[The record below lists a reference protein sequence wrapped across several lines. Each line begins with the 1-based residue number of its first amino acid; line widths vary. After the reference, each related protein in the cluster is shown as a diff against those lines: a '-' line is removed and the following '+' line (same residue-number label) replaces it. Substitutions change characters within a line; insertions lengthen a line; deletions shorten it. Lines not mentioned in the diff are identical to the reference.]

1 MSWELRKLLSDRVL
15 AMLELGLFIACLLFF
30 RGEVVDSGL
39 REVQAMYG
47 YEGDITA
54 LQSELWEYVF
64 TGNEDYDGKLLTCD
78 IYSEMRLVDETAARI
93 EAARGYGEF
102 VRLTCAEAAAK
113 LHSGLFGTDGGFA
126 MRSIERTEEV
136 HSRLLELEVPVVFTG
151 GIELLLGLRL
161 PDIFALLFSL
171 TAALILFSR
180 ERESGVLCL
189 LRPTKRGRGELYC
202 RKFTAVAAS
211 ALIPAAL
218 MYAGCGIIAVCEFGP
233 VDLSLPVQA
242 VYGFTACPYELD
254 IGGFLALFFLMKAL
268 WLLACAGFFTLA
280 ASALR
285 GALALPVCA
294 LAAALSFALSALPV
308 NLPRCLNLAA
318 AGETARLFDGLLF
331 LNFFSLPVPRLA
343 ATAAFCVLL
352 AVLCAAGG
360 WALFVKRSAV
370 TASRRGRAGP
380 ALGLHLHPMRHELRK
395 LFLSS
400 GALAVLGALLLV
412 QVWVNLDIG
421 SGTVQEAQYRQYSSV
436 LLGAPDAEKDAY
448 ILAEAAR
455 FDALRE
461 DYAALMQS
469 THGGAASGMGNSILR
484 ELEAEAAFLEA
495 RTQYEALGAGES
507 YVYKTP
513 YELLY
518 GAQGRADAVSD
529 TAKLVLALSLAPPFF
544 FCMDAET
551 GVEQLIISAGAQR
564 DVRRRKRAAGF
575 VFALLCATAA
585 YVPRFAETALTYG
598 LPELGASAAS
608 LELFSA
614 LPEFLPLWAVLAA
627 STLACAAASVLAAF
641 VTELISSRV
650 RAGIASVLVCTIVLE
665 ALCWLIC
672 AVG

>member
-1 MSWELRKLLSDRVL
+1 MSWELRKVL
-15 AMLELGLFIACLLFF
+15 AERVVALLALGVFIAGLFLFL
-30 RGEVVDSGL
+30 GEVRDSGL
-39 REVQAMYG
+39 HEVEAMYG
-47 YEGDITA
+47 YEGDIA
-54 LQSELWEYVF
+54 GLQSELWEHVLA
-64 TGNEDYDGKLLTCD
+64 GSEDYEGELLTGD

-113 LHSGLFGTDGGFA
+113 LHSGLFGTDGGFD
-126 MRSIERTEEV
+126 MRSIERTEAV
-136 HSRLLELEVPVVFTG
+136 YSGFLELELPVVFTG
-151 GIELLLGLRL
+151 GLELLLGCRL
-161 PDIFALLFSL
+161 PDLFALLFGL

-180 ERESGVLCL
+180 ERESGTLCL
-189 LRPTKRGRGELYC
+189 LRPTKRGHGALYF
-202 RKFTAVAAS
+202 RKFAAVAAA

-218 MYAGCGIIAVCEFGP
+218 MYALCAVIAASEFGP

-242 VYGFTACPYELD
+242 VYGLTACPYELD
-254 IGGFLALFFLMKAL
+254 IGGFLTLFFLMKAL
-268 WLLACAGFFTLA
+268 WLVACAGFFALA

-285 GALALPVCA
+285 SALALPVCA
-294 LAAALSFALSALPV
+294 LAAALSFALSALPM

-318 AGETARLFDGLLF
+318 AGDTLRLFDGLLF
-331 LNFFSLPVPRLA
+331 LNFFGLPVPRLA

-400 GALAVLGALLLV
+400 GSLAVLGVLLLV
-412 QVWVNLDIG
+412 QVWVNLDMD

-436 LLGAPDAEKDAY
+436 LSGAPDAEKDEY
-448 ILAEAAR
+448 IESEAAR

-469 THGGAASGMGNSILR
+469 AQGGAAAGMGNRLLR
-484 ELEAEAAFLEA
+484 ELEAEPAFLEA
-495 RTQYEALGAGES
+495 RSQYEALAPGES

-513 YELLY
+513 YERLF

-529 TAKLVLALSLAPPFF
+529 TAKLVLALSLSLPFF

-551 GVEQLIISAGAQR
+551 GVEQLIISVGAQR

-585 YVPRFAETALTYG
+585 YVPRFAATALTYG

-627 STLACAAASVLAAF
+627 STIACAAASVLAML
-641 VTELISSRV
+641 VTELISSKV
-650 RAGIASVLVCTIVLE
+650 RTSIASVLICTIVLE
-665 ALCWLIC
+665 ALCWL
-672 AVG
+672 A

>member
-1 MSWELRKLLSDRVL
+1 MSWELRKVL
-15 AMLELGLFIACLLFF
+15 AERVIALLALGVFIAGLFLFH
-30 RGEVVDSGL
+30 GEVRDSGL
-39 REVQAMYG
+39 HEVEAMYG
-47 YEGDITA
+47 YEGDIA
-54 LQSELWEYVF
+54 GLESELWEHVLA
-64 TGNEDYDGKLLTCD
+64 GSEDYEGELLTGD

-113 LHSGLFGTDGGFA
+113 LHSGLFGTDGGFD

-136 HSRLLELEVPVVFTG
+136 YSGFLELELPVVFTG
-151 GIELLLGLRL
+151 GLELLLGCRL
-161 PDIFALLFSL
+161 PDLFAPLFGL
-171 TAALILFSR
+171 TAALLLFSR
-180 ERESGVLCL
+180 ERESGTLCL
-189 LRPTKRGRGELYC
+189 LRPTKRGHGELYF
-202 RKFTAVAAS
+202 RKLAAVAAA

-218 MYAGCGIIAVCEFGP
+218 MYALCAATAASEFGP

-242 VYGFTACPYELD
+242 VYGLTACPYELD
-254 IGGFLALFFLMKAL
+254 ISGFLALFFLMKAL
-268 WLLACAGFFTLA
+268 WLVACAGFFALA
-280 ASALR
+280 ASAFR
-285 GALALPVCA
+285 SALALPVCA
-294 LAAALSFALSALPV
+294 LAAAMSFALSALPM

-318 AGETARLFDGLLF
+318 AGDTLRLFDGLLF
-331 LNFFSLPVPRLA
+331 LNFFGLPVPRLA

-400 GALAVLGALLLV
+400 GSLAVLGVLLLV
-412 QVWVNLDIG
+412 QVWVNLDMD

-436 LLGAPDAEKDAY
+436 LSGAPDTEKDEY
-448 ILAEAAR
+448 IESEAAR

-469 THGGAASGMGNSILR
+469 AQGGAAAGMGNRLLR
-484 ELEAEAAFLEA
+484 ELEAEPAFLEA
-495 RTQYEALGAGES
+495 RSQYEALAPGES

-513 YELLY
+513 YERLF

-529 TAKLVLALSLAPPFF
+529 TAKLVLALSLSLPFF

-551 GVEQLIISAGAQR
+551 GVEQLIISVGAQR

-585 YVPRFAETALTYG
+585 YVPRFAATALTYG

-627 STLACAAASVLAAF
+627 STIACAAASVLAML
-641 VTELISSRV
+641 VTELISSKV
-650 RAGIASVLVCTIVLE
+650 RTSIASVLICTIVLE
-665 ALCWLIC
+665 ALCWL
-672 AVG
+672 A

>member
-1 MSWELRKLLSDRVL
+1 MSWELRKVL
-15 AMLELGLFIACLLFF
+15 AERVIALLALGVFIAGLFLFH
-30 RGEVVDSGL
+30 GEVRDSGL
-39 REVQAMYG
+39 HEVKAMYG
-47 YEGDITA
+47 YEGDIA
-54 LQSELWEYVF
+54 GLQSELWEHVLA
-64 TGNEDYDGKLLTCD
+64 GNESYDGELLTGD

-113 LHSGLFGTDGGFA
+113 LHSGLFGTDGGFD

-136 HSRLLELEVPVVFTG
+136 YSGFLELELPVVFTG
-151 GIELLLGLRL
+151 GLELLLACRL
-161 PDIFALLFSL
+161 PDLFALLFSL
-171 TAALILFSR
+171 TAALLLFSR
-180 ERESGVLCL
+180 ERESGTLCL
-189 LRPTKRGRGELYC
+189 LRPTKRGHGELYF
-202 RKFTAVAAS
+202 RKFAAVAAS

-218 MYAGCGIIAVCEFGP
+218 MYALCAVIAASEFGP

-242 VYGFTACPYELD
+242 VYGLTACPYELD

-268 WLLACAGFFTLA
+268 WLVACAGFFTLA

-285 GALALPVCA
+285 SALALPVYA
-294 LAAALSFALSALPV
+294 LAAALSFALSALPM

-318 AGETARLFDGLLF
+318 AGDTLRLFDGLLF
-331 LNFFSLPVPRLA
+331 LNFFGLPVPRLA

-370 TASRRGRAGP
+370 TASRRGMAGP

-400 GALAVLGALLLV
+400 GSLAVLGVLLLV
-412 QVWVNLDIG
+412 QVWVNLDMD

-436 LLGAPDAEKDAY
+436 LSGAPGAEKDEY
-448 ILAEAAR
+448 ILAGAAR

-469 THGGAASGMGNSILR
+469 AQGGAAAGMGNRLLR
-484 ELEAEAAFLEA
+484 ELEAEPAFLEA
-495 RTQYEALGAGES
+495 RSQYEALAPGES

-513 YELLY
+513 YERLF

-529 TAKLVLALSLAPPFF
+529 TAKLVLALSLSLPFF

-551 GVEQLIISAGAQR
+551 GVEQLIISVGAQR
-564 DVRRRKRAAGF
+564 DVRRRKLASA
-575 VFALLCATAA
+575 VLFALLCALAA
-585 YVPRFAETALTYG
+585 YVPRLAATALAYG

-614 LPEFLPLWAVLAA
+614 LPEFLPLWGVLAA
-627 STLACAAASVLAAF
+627 STLACAAVSVLAAL
-641 VTELISSRV
+641 VTSLVSSKTRSS
-650 RAGIASVLVCTIVLE
+650 IASVLICTVLFE
-665 ALCWLIC
+665 GLCLL
-672 AVG
+672 V

>member
-1 MSWELRKLLSDRVL
+1 MSWELRKVL
-15 AMLELGLFIACLLFF
+15 AERVIALLALGVFIAGLFLFL
-30 RGEVVDSGL
+30 GEVRDSGL
-39 REVQAMYG
+39 HEVEAMYG
-47 YEGDITA
+47 YEGDIA
-54 LQSELWEYVF
+54 GLQSELWEHVLA
-64 TGNEDYDGKLLTCD
+64 GSEDYEGELLTGD

-126 MRSIERTEEV
+126 MRSIERTEAV
-136 HSRLLELEVPVVFTG
+136 YSRLLELEVPVVFTG

-161 PDIFALLFSL
+161 PDIFVLLFSL

-180 ERESGVLCL
+180 ERESGALCL
-189 LRPTKRGRGELYC
+189 LRPTKRGHGELYF
-202 RKFTAVAAS
+202 RKFAAVAAS

-218 MYAGCGIIAVCEFGP
+218 MYALCGIIAVCEFGP

-285 GALALPVCA
+285 GALALPACA

-318 AGETARLFDGLLF
+318 AGDTLRLFDGLLF
-331 LNFFSLPVPRLA
+331 LNFFGLPVPRLA

-400 GALAVLGALLLV
+400 GAMAVLGLLLV
-412 QVWVNLDIG
+412 QVWVNLDMD

-436 LLGAPDAEKDAY
+436 LSGAPGAEKDEY
-448 ILAEAAR
+448 IEGEAAR

-469 THGGAASGMGNSILR
+469 AQGGAAAGMGNRLLH
-484 ELEAEAAFLEA
+484 ELEAEPAFHEA
-495 RTQYEALGAGES
+495 RSQYEALAPGES

-513 YELLY
+513 YERLF

-529 TAKLVLALSLAPPFF
+529 TAKLVLALSLSLPFF

-551 GVEQLIISAGAQR
+551 GVEQLIISVGAQR
-564 DVRRRKRAAGF
+564 DVRRRKLASA
-575 VFALLCATAA
+575 VLFALLCALAA
-585 YVPRFAETALTYG
+585 YVPRLAATALAYG

-614 LPEFLPLWAVLAA
+614 LPEFLPLWGVLAA
-627 STLACAAASVLAAF
+627 STLACAAVSVLAAL
-641 VTELISSRV
+641 VTSLVSSKTRSS
-650 RAGIASVLVCTIVLE
+650 IASVLICTVLFE
-665 ALCWLIC
+665 GLCLL
-672 AVG
+672 V

>member
-1 MSWELRKLLSDRVL
+1 MSWELRKVL
-15 AMLELGLFIACLLFF
+15 AERVIALLALGVFIAGLFLFH
-30 RGEVVDSGL
+30 GEVRDSGL
-39 REVQAMYG
+39 HEVKAMYG
-47 YEGDITA
+47 YEGDIA
-54 LQSELWEYVF
+54 GLQSELWEHVLA
-64 TGNEDYDGKLLTCD
+64 GNESYDGELLTGD

-113 LHSGLFGTDGGFA
+113 LHSGLFGTDGGFD
-126 MRSIERTEEV
+126 MRSIERTEAV
-136 HSRLLELEVPVVFTG
+136 YSGFLELELPVVFTG
-151 GIELLLGLRL
+151 GLELLLGCRL
-161 PDIFALLFSL
+161 PDLFALLFSL
-171 TAALILFSR
+171 TAALLLFSR
-180 ERESGVLCL
+180 ERESGTLCL
-189 LRPTKRGRGELYC
+189 LRPTKRGHGELYF
-202 RKFTAVAAS
+202 RKFAAVAAA

-218 MYAGCGIIAVCEFGP
+218 MYALCAATAASEFGP

-242 VYGFTACPYELD
+242 VYGLTACPYELD
-254 IGGFLALFFLMKAL
+254 ISGFLALFFLMKAL
-268 WLLACAGFFTLA
+268 WLVACAGFFALA
-280 ASALR
+280 ASAFR
-285 GALALPVCA
+285 SALALPVCA
-294 LAAALSFALSALPV
+294 LAAAMSFALSALPM

-318 AGETARLFDGLLF
+318 AGDTLRLFDGLLF
-331 LNFFSLPVPRLA
+331 LNFFGLPVPRLA

-400 GALAVLGALLLV
+400 GSLAVLGLLLV
-412 QVWVNLDIG
+412 QVWVNLDMD

-436 LLGAPDAEKDAY
+436 LSGAPDTEKDEY
-448 ILAEAAR
+448 IESEAAR

-469 THGGAASGMGNSILR
+469 AQGGAAAGMGNRLLH
-484 ELEAEAAFLEA
+484 ELEAEPAFHEA
-495 RTQYEALGAGES
+495 RSQYEALAPGES

-513 YELLY
+513 YERLF

-529 TAKLVLALSLAPPFF
+529 TAKLVLALSLSLPFF

-551 GVEQLIISAGAQR
+551 GVEQLIISVGAQR
-564 DVRRRKRAAGF
+564 DVRRRKLASA
-575 VFALLCATAA
+575 VLFALLCALAA
-585 YVPRFAETALTYG
+585 YVPRLAATALAYG

-614 LPEFLPLWAVLAA
+614 LPEFLPLWGVLAA
-627 STLACAAASVLAAF
+627 STLACAAVSVLAAL
-641 VTELISSRV
+641 VTSLVSSKTRSS
-650 RAGIASVLVCTIVLE
+650 IASVLICTVLFE
-665 ALCWLIC
+665 GLCLL
-672 AVG
+672 V

>member
-1 MSWELRKLLSDRVL
+1 MSWELRKLLAERVL

-54 LQSELWEYVF
+54 LQSELWEHILM
-64 TGNEDYDGKLLTCD
+64 GNESYDGELLTGD
-78 IYSEMRLVDETAARI
+78 IYSEMRLVDEAAARI

-126 MRSIERTEEV
+126 MRSIERAEEV
-136 HSRLLELEVPVVFTG
+136 YSRLLELEVPVVFTG

-161 PDIFALLFSL
+161 PDIFVLLFSL

-180 ERESGVLCL
+180 ERESGALCL
-189 LRPTKRGRGELYC
+189 LRPTKRGHGELYF
-202 RKFTAVAAS
+202 RKFAAVAAS

-218 MYAGCGIIAVCEFGP
+218 MYALCAVIAASEFGP

-242 VYGFTACPYELD
+242 VYGLTACPYELD
-254 IGGFLALFFLMKAL
+254 IGGFLTLFFLMKAL
-268 WLLACAGFFTLA
+268 WLVACAGFFALA

-285 GALALPVCA
+285 SALALPVCA
-294 LAAALSFALSALPV
+294 LAAALSFALSALPM

-318 AGETARLFDGLLF
+318 AGDTLRLFDGLLF
-331 LNFFSLPVPRLA
+331 LNFFGLPVPRLA
-343 ATAAFCVLL
+343 ATAAFC
-352 AVLCAAGG
+352 AVLAALCTGVG
-360 WALFVKRSAV
+360 LALFLRRSAV
-370 TASRRGRAGP
+370 TAAHRSGSLP
-380 ALGLHLHPMRHELRK
+380 ALGIHLRPMRHELRK

-400 GALAVLGALLLV
+400 GAMAVLGLLLV
-412 QVWVNLDIG
+412 QVWVNLDMD

-436 LLGAPDAEKDAY
+436 LSGAPGAEKDEY
-448 ILAEAAR
+448 IEGEAAR

-469 THGGAASGMGNSILR
+469 AQGGAAAGMGNRLLH
-484 ELEAEAAFLEA
+484 ELEAEPAFHEA
-495 RTQYEALGAGES
+495 RSQYEALAPGES

-513 YELLY
+513 YERLF

-529 TAKLVLALSLAPPFF
+529 TAKLVLALSLSLPFF

-551 GVEQLIISAGAQR
+551 GVEQLIISVGAQR
-564 DVRRRKRAAGF
+564 DVRRRKLASA
-575 VFALLCATAA
+575 VLFALLCALAA
-585 YVPRFAETALTYG
+585 YVPRLAATALAYG

-614 LPEFLPLWAVLAA
+614 LPEFLPLWGVLAA
-627 STLACAAASVLAAF
+627 STLACAAVSVLAAL
-641 VTELISSRV
+641 VTSLVSSKTRSS
-650 RAGIASVLVCTIVLE
+650 IASVLICTVLFE
-665 ALCWLIC
+665 GLCLL
-672 AVG
+672 V

>member
-1 MSWELRKLLSDRVL
+1 MSWELRKVL
-15 AMLELGLFIACLLFF
+15 AERVVALLALGVFIAGLFLFL
-30 RGEVVDSGL
+30 GEVRDSGL
-39 REVQAMYG
+39 HEVEAMYG
-47 YEGDITA
+47 YEGDIA
-54 LQSELWEYVF
+54 GLQSELWEHVLA
-64 TGNEDYDGKLLTCD
+64 GSEDYEGELLTGD
-78 IYSEMRLVDETAARI
+78 IYSEMRLMDETAARI

-113 LHSGLFGTDGGFA
+113 LHSGLFGTDGGFD
-126 MRSIERTEEV
+126 MRSIERTEAV
-136 HSRLLELEVPVVFTG
+136 YSGFLELELPVVFTG
-151 GIELLLGLRL
+151 GLELLLGCRL
-161 PDIFALLFSL
+161 PDLFALLFGL

-180 ERESGVLCL
+180 ERESGTLCL
-189 LRPTKRGRGELYC
+189 LRPTKRGHGALYF
-202 RKFTAVAAS
+202 RKFAAVAAA

-218 MYAGCGIIAVCEFGP
+218 MYALCAVIAASEFGP

-242 VYGFTACPYELD
+242 VYGLTACPYELD
-254 IGGFLALFFLMKAL
+254 IGGFLTLFFLMKAL
-268 WLLACAGFFTLA
+268 WLVACAGFFALA

-285 GALALPVCA
+285 SALALPVCA
-294 LAAALSFALSALPV
+294 LAAALSFALSALPM

-318 AGETARLFDGLLF
+318 AGDTLRLFDGLLF
-331 LNFFSLPVPRLA
+331 LNFFGLPVPRLA
-343 ATAAFCVLL
+343 ATAAFC
-352 AVLCAAGG
+352 AVLAALCTGVG
-360 WALFVKRSAV
+360 LALFLRRSAV
-370 TASRRGRAGP
+370 TAAHRSGSLP
-380 ALGLHLHPMRHELRK
+380 ALGIHLRPMRHELRK

-400 GALAVLGALLLV
+400 GAMAVLGLLLV
-412 QVWVNLDIG
+412 QVWVNLDMD

-436 LLGAPDAEKDAY
+436 LSGAPGAEKDEY
-448 ILAEAAR
+448 IEGEAAR

-469 THGGAASGMGNSILR
+469 TQDGAAAGMGNSILR

-495 RTQYEALGAGES
+495 RAQYEALGEGES

-529 TAKLVLALSLAPPFF
+529 TAKLVLALSLALPFF

-551 GVEQLIISAGAQR
+551 GVEQLINSAGARQ

-585 YVPRFAETALTYG
+585 YVPRLAATALTYG

-641 VTELISSRV
+641 VTELISPRV

>member
-1 MSWELRKLLSDRVL
+1 MSWELRKVL
-15 AMLELGLFIACLLFF
+15 AERVVALLALGVFIAGLFLFL
-30 RGEVVDSGL
+30 GEVRDSGL
-39 REVQAMYG
+39 HEVEAMYG
-47 YEGDITA
+47 YEGDIA
-54 LQSELWEYVF
+54 GLQSELWEHVLA
-64 TGNEDYDGKLLTCD
+64 GSEDYEGELLTGD

-113 LHSGLFGTDGGFA
+113 LHSGLFGTDGGFD
-126 MRSIERTEEV
+126 MRSIERTEAV
-136 HSRLLELEVPVVFTG
+136 YSGFLELELPVVFTG
-151 GIELLLGLRL
+151 GLELLLGCRL
-161 PDIFALLFSL
+161 PDLFALLFGL

-180 ERESGVLCL
+180 ERESGTLCL
-189 LRPTKRGRGELYC
+189 LRPTKRGHGALYF
-202 RKFTAVAAS
+202 RKFAAVAAA

-218 MYAGCGIIAVCEFGP
+218 MYALCAVIAASEFGP

-242 VYGFTACPYELD
+242 VYGLTACPYELD
-254 IGGFLALFFLMKAL
+254 IGGFLTLFFLMKAL
-268 WLLACAGFFTLA
+268 WLVACAGFFALA

-285 GALALPVCA
+285 SALALPVCA
-294 LAAALSFALSALPV
+294 LAAALSFALSALPM

-318 AGETARLFDGLLF
+318 AGDTLRLFDGLLF
-331 LNFFSLPVPRLA
+331 LNFFGLPVPRLA
-343 ATAAFCVLL
+343 ATAAFC
-352 AVLCAAGG
+352 AVLAALCTGVG
-360 WALFVKRSAV
+360 LALFLRRSAV
-370 TASRRGRAGP
+370 TAAHRSGSLP
-380 ALGLHLHPMRHELRK
+380 ALGIHLRPMRHELRK

-400 GALAVLGALLLV
+400 GAMAVLGLLLV
-412 QVWVNLDIG
+412 QVWVNLDMD

-436 LLGAPDAEKDAY
+436 LSGAPGAEKDEY
-448 ILAEAAR
+448 IEGEAAR

-469 THGGAASGMGNSILR
+469 AQGGAAAGMGNRLLH
-484 ELEAEAAFLEA
+484 ELEAEPAFHEA
-495 RTQYEALGAGES
+495 RSQYEALAPGES

-513 YELLY
+513 YERLF

-529 TAKLVLALSLAPPFF
+529 TAKLVLALSLSLPFF

-585 YVPRFAETALTYG
+585 YVPRFAATALTYG

-627 STLACAAASVLAAF
+627 STIACAAASVLAML
-641 VTELISSRV
+641 VTELISSKV
-650 RAGIASVLVCTIVLE
+650 RTSIASVLICTIVLE
-665 ALCWLIC
+665 ALCWL
-672 AVG
+672 A

>member
-1 MSWELRKLLSDRVL
+1 MSWELRKVL
-15 AMLELGLFIACLLFF
+15 AERVIALLALGVFIAGLFLFH
-30 RGEVVDSGL
+30 GEVRDSGL
-39 REVQAMYG
+39 HEVKAMYG
-47 YEGDITA
+47 YEGDIA
-54 LQSELWEYVF
+54 GLQSELWEHVLA
-64 TGNEDYDGKLLTCD
+64 GNESYDGELLTGD

-113 LHSGLFGTDGGFA
+113 LHSGLFGTDGGFD

-136 HSRLLELEVPVVFTG
+136 YSGFLELELPVVFTG
-151 GIELLLGLRL
+151 GLELLLACRL
-161 PDIFALLFSL
+161 PDLFALLFSL
-171 TAALILFSR
+171 TAALLLFSR
-180 ERESGVLCL
+180 ERESGTLCL
-189 LRPTKRGRGELYC
+189 LRPTKRGHGELYF
-202 RKFTAVAAS
+202 RKFAAVAAA

-218 MYAGCGIIAVCEFGP
+218 MYALCAATAASEFGP

-242 VYGFTACPYELD
+242 VYGLTACPYELD
-254 IGGFLALFFLMKAL
+254 ISGFLALFFLMKAL
-268 WLLACAGFFTLA
+268 WLVACAGFFALA
-280 ASALR
+280 ASAFR
-285 GALALPVCA
+285 SALALPVCA
-294 LAAALSFALSALPV
+294 LAAAMSFALSALPM

-318 AGETARLFDGLLF
+318 AGDTLRLFDGLLF
-331 LNFFSLPVPRLA
+331 LNFFGLPVPRLA

-400 GALAVLGALLLV
+400 GSLAVLGVLLLV
-412 QVWVNLDIG
+412 QVWVNLDMD

-436 LLGAPDAEKDAY
+436 LSGAPDTEKDEY
-448 ILAEAAR
+448 IESEAAR

-469 THGGAASGMGNSILR
+469 AQGGAAAGMGNRLLR
-484 ELEAEAAFLEA
+484 ELEAEPAFLEA
-495 RTQYEALGAGES
+495 RSQYEALAPGES

-513 YELLY
+513 YERLF
-518 GAQGRADAVSD
+518 GAQGRADTVSD
-529 TAKLVLALSLAPPFF
+529 TAKLVLALSLSLPFF

-551 GVEQLIISAGAQR
+551 GVEQLIISVGSQR
-564 DVRRRKRAAGF
+564 DVRRRKLASA
-575 VFALLCATAA
+575 VLFALLCALAA
-585 YVPRFAETALTYG
+585 YVPRLAATALAYG

-614 LPEFLPLWAVLAA
+614 LPEFLPLWGVLAA
-627 STLACAAASVLAAF
+627 STLACAAVSVLAAL
-641 VTELISSRV
+641 VTSLVSSKTRSS
-650 RAGIASVLVCTIVLE
+650 IASVLICTVLFE
-665 ALCWLIC
+665 GLCLL
-672 AVG
+672 V

>member
-1 MSWELRKLLSDRVL
+1 MSWELRKVL
-15 AMLELGLFIACLLFF
+15 AERVIALLALGVFIAGLFLFH
-30 RGEVVDSGL
+30 GEVRDSGL
-39 REVQAMYG
+39 HEVKAMYG
-47 YEGDITA
+47 YEGDIA
-54 LQSELWEYVF
+54 GLQSELWEHVLA
-64 TGNEDYDGKLLTCD
+64 GNESYDGELLTGD

-113 LHSGLFGTDGGFA
+113 LHSGRFGTDGGFD

-136 HSRLLELEVPVVFTG
+136 YSGFLELELPVVFTG
-151 GIELLLGLRL
+151 GLELLLACRL
-161 PDIFALLFSL
+161 PDLFALLFSL
-171 TAALILFSR
+171 TAALLLFSR
-180 ERESGVLCL
+180 ERESGTLCL
-189 LRPTKRGRGELYC
+189 LRPTKRGHGELYF
-202 RKFTAVAAS
+202 RKFAAVAAA

-218 MYAGCGIIAVCEFGP
+218 MYALCAATAASEFGP

-242 VYGFTACPYELD
+242 VYGLTACPYELD
-254 IGGFLALFFLMKAL
+254 ISGFLALFFLMKAL
-268 WLLACAGFFTLA
+268 WLVACAGFFALA
-280 ASALR
+280 ASAFR
-285 GALALPVCA
+285 SALALPVCA
-294 LAAALSFALSALPV
+294 LAAAMSFALSALPM

-318 AGETARLFDGLLF
+318 AGDTLRLFDGLLF
-331 LNFFSLPVPRLA
+331 LNFFGLPVPRLA

-400 GALAVLGALLLV
+400 GSLAVLGLLLV
-412 QVWVNLDIG
+412 QVWVNLDMD

-436 LLGAPDAEKDAY
+436 LSGAPGAEKDEY
-448 ILAEAAR
+448 IEGEAAR

-469 THGGAASGMGNSILR
+469 AQGGAAAGMGNRLLH
-484 ELEAEAAFLEA
+484 ELEAEPAFHEA
-495 RTQYEALGAGES
+495 RSQYEALAPGES

-513 YELLY
+513 YERLF

-529 TAKLVLALSLAPPFF
+529 TAKLVLALSLSLPFF

-551 GVEQLIISAGAQR
+551 GVEQLIISVGAQR
-564 DVRRRKRAAGF
+564 DVRRRKLASA
-575 VFALLCATAA
+575 VLFALLCALAA
-585 YVPRFAETALTYG
+585 YVPRLAATALAYG

-614 LPEFLPLWAVLAA
+614 LPEFLPLWGVLAA
-627 STLACAAASVLAAF
+627 STLACAAVSVLAAL
-641 VTELISSRV
+641 VTSLVSSKTRSSIV
-650 RAGIASVLVCTIVLE
+650 SVLICTVLFE
-665 ALCWLIC
+665 GLCLL
-672 AVG
+672 V

>member
-1 MSWELRKLLSDRVL
+1 MSWELRKVL
-15 AMLELGLFIACLLFF
+15 AERVIALLALGVFIAGLFLFH
-30 RGEVVDSGL
+30 GEVRDSGL
-39 REVQAMYG
+39 HEVKAMYG
-47 YEGDITA
+47 YEGDIA
-54 LQSELWEYVF
+54 GLQSELWEHVLA
-64 TGNEDYDGKLLTCD
+64 GSEDYDGELLTGD

-113 LHSGLFGTDGGFA
+113 LHSGLFGTDGGFD
-126 MRSIERTEEV
+126 MRSIERTEAV
-136 HSRLLELEVPVVFTG
+136 YSGFLELELPVVFTG
-151 GIELLLGLRL
+151 GLELLLACRL
-161 PDIFALLFSL
+161 PDLFALLFGL
-171 TAALILFSR
+171 TAALMLFSR
-180 ERESGVLCL
+180 ERESGTLCL
-189 LRPTKRGRGELYC
+189 LRPTKRGHGELYF
-202 RKFTAVAAS
+202 RKFAAVAAS

-218 MYAGCGIIAVCEFGP
+218 MYALCAVIAASEFGP

-242 VYGFTACPYELD
+242 VYGLTACPYKLD

-268 WLLACAGFFTLA
+268 WLVACAGFFTLA

-285 GALALPVCA
+285 SALALPVCA
-294 LAAALSFALSALPV
+294 LAAALSFALSALPM

-318 AGETARLFDGLLF
+318 AGDTLRLFDGLLF
-331 LNFFSLPVPRLA
+331 LNFFGLPVPRLA

-400 GALAVLGALLLV
+400 GSLAVLGVLLLV
-412 QVWVNLDIG
+412 QVWVNLDMD

-436 LLGAPDAEKDAY
+436 LSGAPGAEKAEY

-469 THGGAASGMGNSILR
+469 AQDGAAAGMGNRLLR
-484 ELEAEAAFLEA
+484 ELEAEPAFLEA
-495 RTQYEALGAGES
+495 RSQYEALAPGES

-513 YELLY
+513 YERLF

-529 TAKLVLALSLAPPFF
+529 TAKLVLALSLSLPFF

-551 GVEQLIISAGAQR
+551 GVEQLIISVGAQR
-564 DVRRRKRAAGF
+564 DVRRRKLASA
-575 VFALLCATAA
+575 VLFALLCALAA
-585 YVPRFAETALTYG
+585 YVPRLAATALVYG

-614 LPEFLPLWAVLAA
+614 LPEFLPLWGVLAA
-627 STLACAAASVLAAF
+627 SALACAAVSVLAAL
-641 VTELISSRV
+641 VAGLVSSKTRSS
-650 RAGIASVLVCTIVLE
+650 IASVLICTVLFE
-665 ALCWLIC
+665 GLCLLI
-672 AVG
+672 

>member
-1 MSWELRKLLSDRVL
+1 MSWELRKVL
-15 AMLELGLFIACLLFF
+15 AERVIALLALGVFIAGLFLFH
-30 RGEVVDSGL
+30 GEVRDSGL
-39 REVQAMYG
+39 HEVKAMYG
-47 YEGDITA
+47 YEGDIA
-54 LQSELWEYVF
+54 GLQSELWEHVLA
-64 TGNEDYDGKLLTCD
+64 GNESYDGELLTGD

-113 LHSGLFGTDGGFA
+113 LHSGLFGTDGGFD
-126 MRSIERTEEV
+126 MRSIERTEAV
-136 HSRLLELEVPVVFTG
+136 YSGFLELELPVVFTG
-151 GIELLLGLRL
+151 GLELLLGCRL
-161 PDIFALLFSL
+161 PDLFALLFGL

-180 ERESGVLCL
+180 ERESGTLCL
-189 LRPTKRGRGELYC
+189 LRPTKRGHGALYF
-202 RKFTAVAAS
+202 RKFAVAAA

-218 MYAGCGIIAVCEFGP
+218 MYALCAVIAASEFGP

-242 VYGFTACPYELD
+242 VYGLTACPYELD
-254 IGGFLALFFLMKAL
+254 IGGFLTLFFLMKAL
-268 WLLACAGFFTLA
+268 WLVACAGFFALA

-285 GALALPVCA
+285 SALALPVCA
-294 LAAALSFALSALPV
+294 LAAALSFALSALPM

-318 AGETARLFDGLLF
+318 AGDTLRLFDGLLF
-331 LNFFSLPVPRLA
+331 LNFFGLPVPRLA

-400 GALAVLGALLLV
+400 GSLAVLGLLLV
-412 QVWVNLDIG
+412 QVWVNLDMD

-436 LLGAPDAEKDAY
+436 LSGAPGAEKDEY
-448 ILAEAAR
+448 IEGEAAR

-469 THGGAASGMGNSILR
+469 AQGGAAAGMGNRLLH
-484 ELEAEAAFLEA
+484 ELEAEPAFHEA
-495 RTQYEALGAGES
+495 RSQYEALAPGES

-513 YELLY
+513 YERLF

-529 TAKLVLALSLAPPFF
+529 TAKLVLALSLSLPFF

-551 GVEQLIISAGAQR
+551 GVEQLIISVGAQR
-564 DVRRRKRAAGF
+564 DVRRRKLASA
-575 VFALLCATAA
+575 VLFALLCALAA
-585 YVPRFAETALTYG
+585 YVPRLAATALAYG

-614 LPEFLPLWAVLAA
+614 LPEFLPLWGVLAA
-627 STLACAAASVLAAF
+627 STLACAAVSVLAAL
-641 VTELISSRV
+641 VTSLVSSKTRSS
-650 RAGIASVLVCTIVLE
+650 IASVLICTVLFE
-665 ALCWLIC
+665 GLCLL
-672 AVG
+672 V

>member
-1 MSWELRKLLSDRVL
+1 MSWELRKVL
-15 AMLELGLFIACLLFF
+15 AERVVALLALGVFIAGLFLFH
-30 RGEVVDSGL
+30 GEVRDSGL
-39 REVQAMYG
+39 HEVETMYG
-47 YEGDITA
+47 YEGDIA
-54 LQSELWEYVF
+54 GLQSELWEHVLA
-64 TGNEDYDGKLLTCD
+64 GSEDYEGELLTGD

-113 LHSGLFGTDGGFA
+113 LHSGLFGTDGGFD

-136 HSRLLELEVPVVFTG
+136 YSGFLELELPVVFTG
-151 GIELLLGLRL
+151 GLELLLGYRL
-161 PDIFALLFSL
+161 PDLFALLFGL
-171 TAALILFSR
+171 TAALLLFSR
-180 ERESGVLCL
+180 ERESGTLCL
-189 LRPTKRGRGELYC
+189 LRPTKRGHGELYF
-202 RKFTAVAAS
+202 RKFAAVAFS

-218 MYAGCGIIAVCEFGP
+218 MYALCAVIAVSEFGP

-242 VYGFTACPYELD
+242 VYGLTACPYELS

-268 WLLACAGFFTLA
+268 WLVACAGFFTLV

-285 GALALPVCA
+285 SALALPVCA
-294 LAAALSFALSALPV
+294 LAAALSFALSALPM

-318 AGETARLFDGLLF
+318 AGDTLRLFDGLLF
-331 LNFFSLPVPRLA
+331 LNFFGLPVPRLA
-343 ATAAFCVLL
+343 ATAALCVLL

-370 TASRRGRAGP
+370 TASRRGRTGL

-400 GALAVLGALLLV
+400 GSLAVLGVLLLV
-412 QVWVNLDIG
+412 QVWVNLDMD

-436 LLGAPDAEKDAY
+436 LSGAPDAEKDEY

-469 THGGAASGMGNSILR
+469 AQDGAAAGMGNRLLR
-484 ELEAEAAFLEA
+484 ELEAEPAFLEA
-495 RTQYEALGAGES
+495 RSQYEALAPGES

-513 YELLY
+513 YERLF

-529 TAKLVLALSLAPPFF
+529 TAKLVLALSLSLPFF

-551 GVEQLIISAGAQR
+551 GVEQLIISVGAQR
-564 DVRRRKRAAGF
+564 DVRRRKLASA
-575 VFALLCATAA
+575 VLFALLCALAA
-585 YVPRFAETALTYG
+585 YVPRLAATALAYG

-614 LPEFLPLWAVLAA
+614 LPEFLPLWGVLAA
-627 STLACAAASVLAAF
+627 SALACAAVSVLAAL
-641 VTELISSRV
+641 VTGLISSKTRSS
-650 RAGIASVLVCTIVLE
+650 IASVLICTVLFE
-665 ALCWLIC
+665 GLCLL
-672 AVG
+672 V

>member
-1 MSWELRKLLSDRVL
+1 MSWELRKVL
-15 AMLELGLFIACLLFF
+15 AERVVALLALGVFIAGLFLFH
-30 RGEVVDSGL
+30 GEVRDSGL
-39 REVQAMYG
+39 HEVKAMYG
-47 YEGDITA
+47 YEGDIA
-54 LQSELWEYVF
+54 GLQSELWEHVLA
-64 TGNEDYDGKLLTCD
+64 GSEDYDGDLLTGD

-113 LHSGLFGTDGGFA
+113 LHSGLFGTDGGFD

-136 HSRLLELEVPVVFTG
+136 YSGFLELELPVVFTG
-151 GIELLLGLRL
+151 GLELLLGCRL
-161 PDIFALLFSL
+161 PDLFALLFGL

-180 ERESGVLCL
+180 ERESGTLCL
-189 LRPTKRGRGELYC
+189 LRPTKRGHGELYF
-202 RKFTAVAAS
+202 RKFAAVAAA

-218 MYAGCGIIAVCEFGP
+218 MYALCAVIAVSEFGP

-242 VYGFTACPYELD
+242 VYGLTACPYELD

-268 WLLACAGFFTLA
+268 WLLACAGFFALA

-285 GALALPVCA
+285 SAPALPVCA
-294 LAAALSFALSALPV
+294 LAAALSFALSALPM

-318 AGETARLFDGLLF
+318 AGDTLRLFDGLLF
-331 LNFFSLPVPRLA
+331 LNFFGLPVPRLA

-400 GALAVLGALLLV
+400 GSLAVLGVLLLV
-412 QVWVNLDIG
+412 QVWVNLDMDP
-421 SGTVQEAQYRQYSSV
+421 GTVQEAQYRQYSSV
-436 LLGAPDAEKDAY
+436 LSGAPDAEKDEY
-448 ILAEAAR
+448 IEGEAAR

-469 THGGAASGMGNSILR
+469 AQGGAAAGMGNRLLR
-484 ELEAEAAFLEA
+484 ELEAEPAFLEA
-495 RTQYEALGAGES
+495 RSQYEALAPGES

-513 YELLY
+513 YERLF
-518 GAQGRADAVSD
+518 GAQGQVDAVSD
-529 TAKLVLALSLAPPFF
+529 TAKLVLALSLSLPFF

-551 GVEQLIISAGAQR
+551 GVEQLIISVGAQR
-564 DVRRRKRAAGF
+564 DVRRRKLASA
-575 VFALLCATAA
+575 VLFALLCALAA
-585 YVPRFAETALTYG
+585 YVPRLAATALAYG

-650 RAGIASVLVCTIVLE
+650 RASIASVLVCAVLLDG
-665 ALCWLIC
+665 LCLL
-672 AVG
+672 A

>member
-1 MSWELRKLLSDRVL
+1 MSWELRKVL
-15 AMLELGLFIACLLFF
+15 AERIVALLALGVFIAGLFLFHS
-30 RGEVVDSGL
+30 EVRDSGL
-39 REVQAMYG
+39 HEVEAMYG
-47 YEGDITA
+47 YEGDIA
-54 LQSELWEYVF
+54 GLQSELWEHVLA
-64 TGNEDYDGKLLTCD
+64 GSDDYEGELLTGD

-113 LHSGLFGTDGGFA
+113 LHSGLFGTDGGFD

-136 HSRLLELEVPVVFTG
+136 YSGFLELELPVVFTG
-151 GIELLLGLRL
+151 GLELLLGCRL
-161 PDIFALLFSL
+161 PDLFALLFGL
-171 TAALILFSR
+171 TAALMLFSR
-180 ERESGVLCL
+180 ERESGTLCL
-189 LRPTKRGRGELYC
+189 LRPTKRGHGELYF
-202 RKFTAVAAS
+202 RKFAAVAAA

-218 MYAGCGIIAVCEFGP
+218 MYALCAVIAVSEFGP

-242 VYGFTACPYELD
+242 VYGLTACPYEID

-268 WLLACAGFFTLA
+268 WLVACAGFFTLV

-285 GALALPVCA
+285 SALALPVYA
-294 LAAALSFALSALPV
+294 LAAALSFALSALPM

-318 AGETARLFDGLLF
+318 AGDTLRLFDGLLF
-331 LNFFSLPVPRLA
+331 LNFFGLPVPRLA

-370 TASRRGRAGP
+370 AASRRGRAGP

-400 GALAVLGALLLV
+400 GSLAVLGVLLLV
-412 QVWVNLDIG
+412 QVWVNLDMDA
-421 SGTVQEAQYRQYSSV
+421 GTVQEAQYRQYSSV
-436 LLGAPDAEKDAY
+436 LSGAPDAEKDEY

-469 THGGAASGMGNSILR
+469 AQGGAAAGMGNRLLR
-484 ELEAEAAFLEA
+484 ELEAEPAFLEA
-495 RTQYEALGAGES
+495 RSQYEALAPGES

-513 YELLY
+513 YERLF

-529 TAKLVLALSLAPPFF
+529 TAKLVLALSLSLPFF

-551 GVEQLIISAGAQR
+551 GVEQLIISVGAQR
-564 DVRRRKRAAGF
+564 DVRRRKLASA
-575 VFALLCATAA
+575 VLFALLCALAA
-585 YVPRFAETALTYG
+585 YVPRLAATALAYG

-614 LPEFLPLWAVLAA
+614 LPEFLPLWGVLAA
-627 STLACAAASVLAAF
+627 STLACAAVSVLAAL
-641 VTELISSRV
+641 VTSLVSSKTRSS
-650 RAGIASVLVCTIVLE
+650 IASVLICTVLFE
-665 ALCWLIC
+665 GLCLL
-672 AVG
+672 V

>member
-1 MSWELRKLLSDRVL
+1 MSWELRKVL
-15 AMLELGLFIACLLFF
+15 AERVIALLALGVFIAGLFLFH
-30 RGEVVDSGL
+30 GEVRDSGL
-39 REVQAMYG
+39 HEVKAMYG
-47 YEGDITA
+47 YEGDIA
-54 LQSELWEYVF
+54 GLQSELWEHVLA
-64 TGNEDYDGKLLTCD
+64 GNESYDGELLTGD

-113 LHSGLFGTDGGFA
+113 LHSGLFGTDGGFD

-136 HSRLLELEVPVVFTG
+136 YSGFLELELPVVFTG
-151 GIELLLGLRL
+151 GLELLLACRL
-161 PDIFALLFSL
+161 PDLFALLFSL
-171 TAALILFSR
+171 TAALLLFSR
-180 ERESGVLCL
+180 ERESGTLCL
-189 LRPTKRGRGELYC
+189 LRPTKRGHGELYF
-202 RKFTAVAAS
+202 RKFAAVAAS

-218 MYAGCGIIAVCEFGP
+218 MYALCAVIAASEFGP

-242 VYGFTACPYELD
+242 VYGLTACPYELD

-268 WLLACAGFFTLA
+268 WLVACAGFFTLA

-285 GALALPVCA
+285 SALALPVYA
-294 LAAALSFALSALPV
+294 LAAALSFALSALPM

-318 AGETARLFDGLLF
+318 AGDTLRLFDGLLF
-331 LNFFSLPVPRLA
+331 LNFFGLPVPRLA

-370 TASRRGRAGP
+370 TASRRGMAGP

-400 GALAVLGALLLV
+400 GSLAVLGVLLLV
-412 QVWVNLDIG
+412 QVWVNLDMD

-436 LLGAPDAEKDAY
+436 LSGAPGAEKDEY

-469 THGGAASGMGNSILR
+469 AQGGAAAGMGNRLLR
-484 ELEAEAAFLEA
+484 ELEAEPAFLEA
-495 RTQYEALGAGES
+495 RSQYEALAPGES

-513 YELLY
+513 YERLF

-529 TAKLVLALSLAPPFF
+529 TAKLVLALSLSLPFF

-551 GVEQLIISAGAQR
+551 GVEQLIISVGAQR
-564 DVRRRKRAAGF
+564 DVRRRKLASA
-575 VFALLCATAA
+575 VLFALLCALAA
-585 YVPRFAETALTYG
+585 YVPRLAATALAYG

-614 LPEFLPLWAVLAA
+614 LPEFLPLWGVLAA
-627 STLACAAASVLAAF
+627 STLACAAVSVLAAL
-641 VTELISSRV
+641 VTGLVSSKTRSS
-650 RAGIASVLVCTIVLE
+650 IASVLVCTILFE
-665 ALCWLIC
+665 GLCLL
-672 AVG
+672 V

>member
-1 MSWELRKLLSDRVL
+1 MSWELRKVL
-15 AMLELGLFIACLLFF
+15 AERVVALLALGVFIAGLFLFL
-30 RGEVVDSGL
+30 GEVRDSGL
-39 REVQAMYG
+39 HEVEAMYG
-47 YEGDITA
+47 YEGDIA
-54 LQSELWEYVF
+54 GLQSELWEHVLA
-64 TGNEDYDGKLLTCD
+64 GSEDYEGELLTGD

-113 LHSGLFGTDGGFA
+113 LHSGLFGTDGGFD
-126 MRSIERTEEV
+126 MRSIERTEAV
-136 HSRLLELEVPVVFTG
+136 YSGFLELELPVVFTG
-151 GIELLLGLRL
+151 GLELLLACRL
-161 PDIFALLFSL
+161 PDLFALLFSL
-171 TAALILFSR
+171 TAALLLFSR
-180 ERESGVLCL
+180 ERESGTLCL
-189 LRPTKRGRGELYC
+189 LRPTKRGHGELYF
-202 RKFTAVAAS
+202 RKFAAVAAA

-218 MYAGCGIIAVCEFGP
+218 MYALCAATAASEFGP

-242 VYGFTACPYELD
+242 VYGLTACPYELD
-254 IGGFLALFFLMKAL
+254 ISGFLALFFLMKAL
-268 WLLACAGFFTLA
+268 WLVACAGFFALA
-280 ASALR
+280 ASAFR
-285 GALALPVCA
+285 SALALPVCA
-294 LAAALSFALSALPV
+294 LAAAMSFALSALPM

-318 AGETARLFDGLLF
+318 AGDTLRLFDGLLF
-331 LNFFSLPVPRLA
+331 LNFFGLPVPRLA

-400 GALAVLGALLLV
+400 GSLAVLGLLLV
-412 QVWVNLDIG
+412 QVWVNLDMD

-436 LLGAPDAEKDAY
+436 LSGAPGAEKDEY
-448 ILAEAAR
+448 IEGEAAR

-469 THGGAASGMGNSILR
+469 AQGGAAAGMGNRLLH
-484 ELEAEAAFLEA
+484 ELEAEPAFHEA
-495 RTQYEALGAGES
+495 RSQYEALAPGES

-513 YELLY
+513 YERLF

-529 TAKLVLALSLAPPFF
+529 TAKLVLALSLSLPFF

-551 GVEQLIISAGAQR
+551 GVEQLIISVGAQR
-564 DVRRRKRAAGF
+564 DVRRRKLASA
-575 VFALLCATAA
+575 VLFALLCALAA
-585 YVPRFAETALTYG
+585 YVPRLAATALAYG

-614 LPEFLPLWAVLAA
+614 LPEFLPLWGVLAA
-627 STLACAAASVLAAF
+627 STLACAAVSVLAAL
-641 VTELISSRV
+641 VTGLVSSKTRSS
-650 RAGIASVLVCTIVLE
+650 IASVLICTVLFE
-665 ALCWLIC
+665 GLCLL
-672 AVG
+672 V

>member
-1 MSWELRKLLSDRVL
+1 MSWELRKVL
-15 AMLELGLFIACLLFF
+15 AERVIALLALGVFIAGLFLFH
-30 RGEVVDSGL
+30 GEVRDSGL
-39 REVQAMYG
+39 HEVKAMYG
-47 YEGDITA
+47 YEGDIA
-54 LQSELWEYVF
+54 GLQSELWEHVLA
-64 TGNEDYDGKLLTCD
+64 GNESYDGELLTGD

-113 LHSGLFGTDGGFA
+113 LHSGLFGTDGGFD

-136 HSRLLELEVPVVFTG
+136 YSGFLELELPVVFTG
-151 GIELLLGLRL
+151 GLELLLACRL
-161 PDIFALLFSL
+161 PDLFALLFSL
-171 TAALILFSR
+171 TAALLLFSR
-180 ERESGVLCL
+180 ERESGTLCL
-189 LRPTKRGRGELYC
+189 LRPTKRGHGELYF
-202 RKFTAVAAS
+202 RKFAAVAAS

-218 MYAGCGIIAVCEFGP
+218 MYALCAVIAASEFGP

-242 VYGFTACPYELD
+242 VYGLTACPYELD

-268 WLLACAGFFTLA
+268 WLVACAGFFTLA

-285 GALALPVCA
+285 SALALPVYA
-294 LAAALSFALSALPV
+294 LAAALSFALSALPM

-318 AGETARLFDGLLF
+318 AGDTLRLFDGLLF
-331 LNFFSLPVPRLA
+331 LNFFGLPVPRLA

-370 TASRRGRAGP
+370 TASRRGMAGP

-400 GALAVLGALLLV
+400 GSLAVLGVLLLV
-412 QVWVNLDIG
+412 QVWVNLDMD

-436 LLGAPDAEKDAY
+436 LSGAPGAEKDEY

-469 THGGAASGMGNSILR
+469 AQGGAAAGMGNRLLR
-484 ELEAEAAFLEA
+484 ELEAEPAFLEA
-495 RTQYEALGAGES
+495 RSQYEALAPGES

-513 YELLY
+513 YERLF

-529 TAKLVLALSLAPPFF
+529 TAKLVLALSLSLPFF

-551 GVEQLIISAGAQR
+551 GVEQLIISVGAQR
-564 DVRRRKRAAGF
+564 DVRRRKLASA
-575 VFALLCATAA
+575 VLFALLCALAA
-585 YVPRFAETALTYG
+585 YVPRLAATALAYG

-614 LPEFLPLWAVLAA
+614 LPEFLPLWGVLAA
-627 STLACAAASVLAAF
+627 STLACAAVSVLAAL
-641 VTELISSRV
+641 VTGLVSSKTRSS
-650 RAGIASVLVCTIVLE
+650 IASVLVCTVLFE
-665 ALCWLIC
+665 GLCLL
-672 AVG
+672 V